1 MTRSTTT
8 STRRPPAA
16 RLVARLVAAG
26 RLLTLR
32 AGFRVLERVAPRE
45 AGARAFALWCRLP
58 AGAGLTKD
66 FRPAPGAIV
75 RLPAPRGG
83 QVVAEVWGQGPT
95 VYLVHGW
102 GGWRGQ
108 LGAFV
113 QPLVDAGYC
122 VVACDAPSHGESDPG
137 VLGAGSGT
145 AGVVAHSMG
154 CAVAA
159 MVVRTSLRADSL
171 VLVAPNH
178 DFDEITAQF
187 TQALGLSQRT
197 RALLHATVEGF
208 VHRPLGDFDLVPL
221 GADGALPPT
230 LILHDRQDKETPYRV
245 GEALAVAWPRTTLV
259 SSDGLGHQRILT
271 DAATVAHA
279 VGHITGRVGATTG
292 A

>member
-145 AGVVAHSMG
+145 AIEAIEALDVVGREFGDAAGVVAHSMG

-171 VLVAPNH
+171 GT
-178 DFDEITAQF
+178 FE
-187 TQALGLSQRT
+187 LS
-197 RALLHATVEGF
+197 VS
-208 VHRPLGDFDLVPL
+208 
-221 GADGALPPT
+221 
-230 LILHDRQDKETPYRV
+230 IL
-245 GEALAVAWPRTTLV
+245 
-259 SSDGLGHQRILT
+259 
-271 DAATVAHA
+271 
-279 VGHITGRVGATTG
+279 
-292 A
+292 